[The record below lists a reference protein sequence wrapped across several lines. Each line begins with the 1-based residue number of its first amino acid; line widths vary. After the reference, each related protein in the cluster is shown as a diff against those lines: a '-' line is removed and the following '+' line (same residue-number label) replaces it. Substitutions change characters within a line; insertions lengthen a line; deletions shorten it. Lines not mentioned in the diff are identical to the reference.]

1 MKRLVRFVC
10 IVLAFS
16 LFLAIPSYAESPAEP
31 RGSAFFAA
39 YSTDLAKFSS
49 TSFNIWFDVDANA
62 AQMDVIGVSEIIV
75 YQSADQQNWTQTR
88 TFYMEDWPEMIDTNT
103 ASHVGHIRYNY
114 ATPGYYYTAY
124 ITFYA
129 KNSTGIGERYVYT
142 EILKM

>member
-10 IVLAFS
+10 LILVFS
-16 LFLAIPSYAESPAEP
+16 LTLAIPAYAESAAEP
-31 RGSAFFAA
+31 RGSVFFAA

-62 AQMDVIGVSEIIV
+62 AIIDVIGVSEIIV

-88 TFYMEDWPEMIDTNT
+88 TFYMDDYPEMIDTNT
-103 ASHVGHIRYNY
+103 ASHVGHIRYNF

-129 KNSTGIGERYVYT
+129 KDSRGIGERDVYT